1 MEMNSSVRLSDL
13 SSLIRSLKAPVTAIA
28 QDNKSFIAGDSEGM
42 VSAWAVSDGDL
53 LWTIDLEPSTSS
65 IAFADGVIA
74 IAHGASITAVNPDD
88 GALVWAIP
96 VDGACDFVAFDGQ
109 SLWVTSS
116 VYEIEIEDYVACR
129 VMRIE
134 PHRGRVQQSF
144 SLPSKAWTLDAFG
157 QGCILGLGRPQPGI
171 YTIKSG
177 KDELQHLEDTPRV
190 PISCSSSSLDNR
202 MSFTTSDFYAIQ
214 IDQDGKI
221 IDTAKNAVLAGFTHD
236 GRWIT
241 YDQNGGVVNAEFLD
255 EGLNGFPHHLT
266 STDEMTL
273 SVTRKP
279 DSSGA
284 ISIGKIRMTWMHS
297 SEITIVHSHSD
308 RTLLGCLNGEIFLL
322 ETDVLKR
329 RIAKSEFSDGDDS
342 SIRARL
348 RMLRFG
354 DKSNNLEEK

>member
-1 MEMNSSVRLSDL
+1 MEINSSVRLSDI
-13 SSLIRSLKAPVTAIA
+13 SSLTRSLKAPITAIA

-65 IAFADGVIA
+65 IAFADGIIA
-74 IAHGASITAVNPDD
+74 IAHGASITAVHPDD
-88 GALVWAIP
+88 GALVWDIP

-134 PHRGRVQQSF
+134 PHRGTVQQSF

-171 YTIKSG
+171 YAIKSG
-177 KDELQHLEDTPRV
+177 KDELNHLEDTPRV

-221 IDTAKNAVLAGFTHD
+221 IDTAKNVVLAGFTHN
-236 GRWIT
+236 GIWIT
-241 YDQNGGVVNAEFLD
+241 YDQNGGVVNMESSNED
-255 EGLNGFPHHLT
+255 LNGLPYHLT

-273 SVTRKP
+273 SVMGKP
-279 DSSGA
+279 DSLGA
-284 ISIGKIRMTWMHS
+284 ISIGKKRVKWLHS
-297 SEITIVHSHSD
+297 SEITIAHSHSD
-308 RTLLGCLNGEIFLL
+308 RIVLGCSNGEIFLL
-322 ETDVLKR
+322 EADVLKR
-329 RIAKSEFSDGDDS
+329 RIAKSEFSDRDNS

-348 RMLRFG
+348 RMLRFE
-354 DKSNNLEEK
+354 DKAKNLEEK